1 MSLIWNSR
9 RLLALVAA
17 LGLVALL
24 AFSVACGDDD
34 DDSSGDDTDATA
46 TAAST
51 DGDGDDGGAE
61 TIDVTIADFSF
72 TPSEDTVAA
81 GSTVAFNLTND
92 GAALHNMRIAGADGE
107 FETDDDA
114 VSDPDTISGG
124 ETGTLDWTAPDEAGD
139 ILYRCDIHP
148 SQMTGT
154 ITVE

>member
-9 RLLALVAA
+9 RLLALIAT

-34 DDSSGDDTDATA
+34 DDAGDDDDGTA
-46 TAAST
+46 TTAPT
-51 DGDGDDGGAE
+51 DDGGDDGGAE

-72 TPSEDTVAA
+72 DLSASSAPA
-81 GSTVAFNLTND
+81 GSAVTFNLTND
-92 GAALHNMRIAGADGE
+92 GAAPHNLRIAGPDGE
-107 FETDDDA
+107 YETADDA
-114 VSDPDTISGG
+114 VSDPDNIGGG

-139 ILYRCDIHP
+139 ILYRCDFHP
-148 SQMTGT
+148 GQMTGT